1 MSLRRL
7 FIKPSTSLQDKL
19 RTHTH
24 LFVSLG
30 LLSVL
35 SVPMGAH
42 AEVAFSY
49 NDWQVACD
57 NTLTCRL
64 AGYQSENNGGMPVSV
79 LLTRKAGKN
88 AVTTGQVKLGGT
100 KDSSAKALMQLGNRH
115 RITMR
120 LNGKDMGELR
130 PTDESGASELSRT
143 QVDALV
149 KALRGSSTIEF
160 VFRNSRWQLS
170 DKGAN
175 AVMLKADDAQGR
187 VGTNSAFIKPNANT
201 SSNNVLSPR
210 ATPVLHK
217 VKPSGKDNTRKFS
230 IKTAELARIIKNGT
244 KNADDT
250 CPNLMDD
257 SAWRINRLNSQQ
269 LLVQHSCWL
278 GAYNA
283 GTGMW
288 VINDSKPYQP
298 VMVTDAATSYDAG
311 VISADQ
317 KGRGIGDCYSSTQW
331 VWTGQR
337 FEKSYE
343 SSTGMC
349 RLVEAGGA
357 WDLPTFVTQVKSMP

>member
-1 MSLRRL
+1 MTMSLRYL
-7 FIKPSTSLQDKL
+7 LIKPLTSLQNKTRIQPRL
-19 RTHTH
+19 LASFGLLGA
-24 LFVSLG
+24 LFVS
-30 LLSVL
+30 
-35 SVPMGAH
+35 MGAQ
-42 AEVAFSY
+42 AEVAFSH

-64 AGYQSENNGGMPVSV
+64 AGYQAESDSDMPVSV

-100 KDSSAKALMQLGNRH
+100 KESSAKALMQLGNRH

-130 PTDESGASELSRT
+130 AADESGTSELTRA

-187 VGTNSAFIKPNANT
+187 VGTNSAFINPNANI
-201 SSNNVLSPR
+201 SSNNVSAPR
-210 ATPVLHK
+210 AAPVLNK
-217 VKPSGKDNTRKFS
+217 VKPSGKGNTKFS
-230 IKTAELARIIKNGT
+230 IKTAELTRIIKNGT

-257 SAWRINRLNSQQ
+257 SAWRINRLNS
-269 LLVQHSCWL
+269 QHSCWL

-298 VMVTDAATSYDAG
+298 VMVTDAATSYQAG
-311 VISADQ
+311 IISADQ
-317 KGRGIGDCYSSTQW
+317 KGRGIGDCYSNSQW
-331 VWTGQR
+331 VWTGKR

-349 RLVEAGGA
+349 RLIEAGGA
-357 WDLPTFVTQVKSMP
+357 WDLPTFVTQVKSSP